1 MDEAVTRALSMRRED
16 RIDEAIE
23 LLYDTLG
30 DDFGNHEVIG
40 VLASMLS
47 ETEQFERADRLFQR
61 ALQRGDVPTFVL
73 LNYATFLSHSGRFT
87 EAKPHYSNAAAHAVS
102 DLQAV
107 ITTSGA
113 SGPAVGALEQL
124 AIAECNL
131 ARTHLVLDD
140 IRVAK
145 ALAEKWLVM
154 ESTWET
160 AVDIV
165 WACAERQGLDVDTEA
180 ANYHAARRAS
190 PDMVAELVHAAHERA
205 DPNKPFEALSIAAAG
220 CAYLKFDWTAELEGL
235 AEELEE
241 MATPADAAVR
251 AGNAPIGV
259 RQDLQVLGKL
269 LGHDWGRINPGVL
282 AINAV
287 LGTSMVVHA
296 DGGKPH
302 QTNQAWTCCGD
313 LAPFGIVVDERGSV
327 SCDACVAAIEDAVA
341 WQARVDSGEEPDYA
355 GGPRSNSDNDLDRYY
370 DDHMKYERRRP
381 ILEFWADRW

>member
-190 PDMVAELVHAAHERA
+190 PDMVAE
-205 DPNKPFEALSIAAAG
+205 
-220 CAYLKFDWTAELEGL
+220 
-235 AEELEE
+235 
-241 MATPADAAVR
+241 
-251 AGNAPIGV
+251 
-259 RQDLQVLGKL
+259 
-269 LGHDWGRINPGVL
+269 
-282 AINAV
+282 
-287 LGTSMVVHA
+287 
-296 DGGKPH
+296 
-302 QTNQAWTCCGD
+302 
-313 LAPFGIVVDERGSV
+313 
-327 SCDACVAAIEDAVA
+327 
-341 WQARVDSGEEPDYA
+341 
-355 GGPRSNSDNDLDRYY
+355 
-370 DDHMKYERRRP
+370 
-381 ILEFWADRW
+381 